1 MALVVSLVLRCWL
14 ALTCIGYTVK
24 PNALASLAT
33 SFVSR
38 AEVAVGVR
46 VWVRRFAFGAGVV
59 GSEEVMKKAH
69 LGCHRGSQGQ
79 QGHPLSGIARVS
91 LGTEGTLCAGRFSG
105 PLARRGGGPI

>member
-1 MALVVSLVLRCWL
+1 ML
-14 ALTCIGYTVK
+14 
-24 PNALASLAT
+24 
-33 SFVSR
+33 SR
-38 AEVAVGVR
+38 LSRLIRVRVEIAVGVR

-91 LGTEGTLCAGRFSG
+91 LGTEGTLCAGQIGGSLAQTP
-105 PLARRGGGPI
+105 PL